1 MNDDVIQAG
10 VLKEFFKFLGSI
22 GTKVNVT
29 PIVAAELM
37 DQVSFRKMSF
47 CSIWFFFIANRN
59 GAWICFVRWLTPGKW
74 QKLDSVFI
82 ILTVLTTICSI
93 KENTTRLHFCPVFW
107 QQAFT

>member
-37 DQVSFRKMSF
+37 EQVNFRKMLF
-47 CSIWFFFIANRN
+47 CSIWFF
-59 GAWICFVRWLTPGKW
+59 LGK
-74 QKLDSVFI
+74 
-82 ILTVLTTICSI
+82 
-93 KENTTRLHFCPVFW
+93 
-107 QQAFT
+107 